1 MYSGPGSGPML
12 AAAAAWGGVAAE
24 LNSAATSYDAVVVEL
39 TDGSWLGPASASM
52 AAAAA
57 TYVAWL
63 RATAGQA
70 ELSANQANAAAA
82 AYEAAFAATVP
93 PPVIAANRAQ
103 LMALVA
109 TNILGQNTSAIA
121 ATEAL
126 YDEMWAQDAAA
137 MYGYAASSAVA
148 SRLAPFTPPL
158 QSSNPAT
165 LANQAAPVSG
175 AVGTSAVTNAQA
187 AASQLTSV
195 APAAVPAAVQ
205 PLQVLPPGVGDLANV
220 VTLMEGLALTP
231 GFGAVSVAGAVLSGG
246 AWYSASLD
254 SQEILAEQDELS
266 AEHREILNA
275 VGQSRT
281 STVAGSGSAVA
292 GAAPVSGAMG
302 RAVPVGGLSVP
313 ASWAT
318 AAPEIRAVGYA
329 LSATSAA
336 AAPAALAGPAGT
348 AFSEMALAGMGGSAL
363 AGAVGLGRAE
373 RVGVAAG
380 RRANSPQTSPAS
392 PVAAIASDL
401 REFAAL
407 HDEGILT
414 DEEFSEQKRRLLAA
428 VGATRDHSGKPA
440 RRGGVSADGC

>member
-1 MYSGPGSGPML
+1 ML

-24 LNSAATSYDAVVVEL
+24 LNSAATSYEAAVVEL
-39 TDGSWLGPASASM
+39 TGSSWLGPASASM

-57 TYVAWL
+57 TYVSWL
-63 RATAGQA
+63 RATAERA

-82 AYEAAFAATVP
+82 AYEAVFAATVP

-109 TNILGQNTSAIA
+109 TNVLGQNTSAIA

-137 MYGYAASSAVA
+137 MYGYAASSAAA

-158 QSSNPAT
+158 QSSNPAPLT
-165 LANQAAPVSG
+165 GQAAPVT
-175 AVGTSAVTNAQA
+175 AAAGTSAVANTQA
-187 AASQLTSV
+187 AVSQLTSV
-195 APAAVPAAVQ
+195 APAAVQ
-205 PLQVLPPGVGDLANV
+205 PLQVLPPGVGDLATV
-220 VTLMEGLALTP
+220 VTLVEGLALTP

-275 VGQSRT
+275 IGQPRT
-281 STVAGSGSAVA
+281 TVAGSGS
-292 GAAPVSGAMG
+292 AAPVSGAMG
-302 RAVPVGGLSVP
+302 RAVPVGRLSVP
-313 ASWAT
+313 ASWAA
-318 AAPEIRAVGYA
+318 AAPEIRTVGYA
-329 LSATSAA
+329 LSSTSAA
-336 AAPAALAGPAGT
+336 AAPVALTGTAGT

-363 AGAVGLGRAE
+363 AGAVGSGRAE

-380 RRANSPQTSPAS
+380 RRAASPQTSPAS
-392 PVAAIASDL
+392 PVTAIASQL

-414 DEEFSEQKRRLLAA
+414 DEEFSEQKRRVLGAA
-428 VGATRDHSGKPA
+428 AAMNERPQA
-440 RRGGVSADGC
+440 LP

>member
-1 MYSGPGSGPML
+1 ML
-12 AAAAAWGGVAAE
+12 AAAAAWGEVAAE
-24 LNSAATSYDAVVVEL
+24 LNSAATSYEAVILEL
-39 TDGSWLGPASASM
+39 AAGSWLGPASASM

-57 TYVAWL
+57 TYVTWL

-109 TNILGQNTSAIA
+109 TNLLGQNTAAIA
-121 ATEAL
+121 ATEAH
-126 YDEMWAQDAAA
+126 YGEMWAQDVAA
-137 MYGYAASSAVA
+137 MYGYAASSAAA

-158 QSSNPAT
+158 QNSNPA
-165 LANQAAPVSG
+165 AVSGQAAPVTA
-175 AVGTSAVTNAQA
+175 AVGSSAVTNTQVAV
-187 AASQLTSV
+187 SQLSTM
-195 APAAVPAAVQ
+195 APSAVQ
-205 PLQVLPPGVGDLANV
+205 PLQVLPPGVGDLATV
-220 VTLMEGLALTP
+220 VTLVEGLALTP

-254 SQEILAEQDELS
+254 SQEILGEQDELS

-275 VGQSRT
+275 IGQSRM
-281 STVAGSGSAVA
+281 STVAASGGA

-313 ASWAT
+313 ASWAA
-318 AAPEIRAVGYA
+318 AAPEVRTVGYA

-336 AAPAALAGPAGT
+336 AAPAAVAGSAGT

-363 AGAVGLGRAE
+363 AGAVGSGRTE

-380 RRANSPQTSPAS
+380 RRATSPQSSPAS
-392 PVAAIASDL
+392 PVTAIASDL
-401 REFAAL
+401 RVFAAL